1 MQIKTTL
8 TQGEFAKLTGI
19 LLLKR
24 LQVLFLLLA
33 VLGLIIGALIA
44 VFVYGNESAYML
56 IFVGIVFLALFAFSI
71 YNNAKRHYQSNPR
84 IRQETTYDFSDRGI
98 SISKEGYASTVK
110 WNEIIAVRK
119 RAGLILFWQNKLVTH
134 VVSAKDVDEAQWESI
149 QQLYQK
155 WGSGKMIK

>member
-44 VFVYGNESAYML
+44 VFVFGNESAYML

-71 YNNAKRHYQSNPR
+71 YNNAKRHYQNNPR
-84 IRQETTYDFSDRGI
+84 IRQEITYDFSDKGI

-110 WNEIIAVRK
+110 WSEIIAVRK
-119 RAGLILFWQNKLVTH
+119 RAGLILFWQNKLIANVI
-134 VVSAKDVDEAQWESI
+134 SAKDLNAEQLDEINQFLQKKNI
-149 QQLYQK
+149 QSKL
-155 WGSGKMIK
+155 